1 MVKVALLVRLEVKPG
16 HEQTVA
22 DFLAGAL
29 PIVEAEPATTTWYA
43 LRLGPST
50 FGLFDTFPDEAGST
64 AHLAGQVAAALGT
77 TADCVTSRPHTNM
90 DDISATK
97 GHDDHSTCT
106 IRQEAPDSVR
116 P

>member
-29 PIVEAEPATTTWYA
+29 SIVEAEPATTTWYA

-50 FGLFDTFPDEAGST
+50 FGIFDTFLDEVGRK

-77 TADCVTSRPHTNM
+77 HADLWSSPPHIEM
-90 DDISATK
+90 VDILASK
-97 GHDDHSTCT
+97 G
-106 IRQEAPDSVR
+106 A
-116 P
+116 